1 MMKGKDLKW
10 LVGMIP
16 DDAYVLIDGNR
27 FAEIVAVD
35 CDDYVDRF
43 GGSAYN
49 LVLTEGWSIT
59 SDAELETLTLR
70 LRQLIDNYGKEGQR

>member
-16 DDAYVLIDGNR
+16 DDAYVLIDENSA
-27 FAEIVAVD
+27 AEVVAVD
-35 CDDYVDRF
+35 SYLTDRC
-43 GGSAYN
+43 GNEVYN

-59 SDAELETLTLR
+59 SDAKLETMTLR
-70 LRQLIDNYGKEGQR
+70 LRQLIDNYGKEDQR

>member
-1 MMKGKDLKW
+1 MMRGKDLKW

-16 DDAYVLIDGNR
+16 DDAYVTINGNHA
-27 FAEIVAVD
+27 AEIVAVD
-35 CDDYVDRF
+35 CDRDC
-43 GGSAYN
+43 AN